1 MAKSINNNAFTF
13 FVAAILAIVAAVNAQ
28 EMPPSPAPA
37 AGAGFSL
44 PVSTAV
50 VAFSV
55 LFSVFSL
62 IFKH

>member
-1 MAKSINNNAFTF
+1 MAKSINNSFTF

-28 EMPPSPAPA
+28 EMPPTQAPD

-55 LFSVFSL
+55 LFSIFSL

>member
-1 MAKSINNNAFTF
+1 MAKSMSINSFTF
-13 FVAAILAIVAAVNAQ
+13 FVAAILAIVASVNAQ
-28 EMPPSPAPA
+28 EMAPSPAPA

-50 VAFSV
+50 VAFSL